1 MLSLETT
8 ALGAEHRAD
17 CAALLADRFAR
28 QRAAEP
34 LLPEIESFA
43 AHIPETGVVAIRGGR
58 LVAYVA
64 GEVEGDI
71 ATVGFGGCAALVPEA
86 IRDCFAWAAAD
97 WGVRRFS
104 VAVPALE
111 HELIDAWFRLAFG
124 CQFVWGV
131 RPAEELEP
139 GDFGGEIRLGTPAD
153 LDAVTAL
160 GRLLWDVQ
168 AVSPSFSDLEA
179 PPPVGLRG
187 EWADLW
193 NHPERYTHFVAERG
207 GRAVG
212 HAVLSRRPT
221 GDLRMPEA
229 NLDVGQL
236 VTLPE
241 AQGSGVGRALAE
253 HALSYAHLNGF
264 SSVTTDWRAVN
275 LPASRFWPRRGFRP
289 QYLRLYRAVP

>member
-8 ALGAEHRAD
+8 ALTAEHRED
-17 CAALLADRFAR
+17 CAALLTERYAR

-34 LLPEIESFA
+34 LLPEIENLA
-43 AHIPETGVVAIRGGR
+43 AHAPETGVVAIRGGK
-58 LVAYVA
+58 LVAYVG
-64 GEVEGDI
+64 GEVKGDV

-86 IRDCFAWAAAD
+86 IRDCFATAAAS
-97 WGVRRFS
+97 WGVHRFS
-104 VAVPALE
+104 VAVPAFE

-139 GDFGGEIRLGTPAD
+139 SDFGGEIRLGTPAD
-153 LDAVTAL
+153 LDAVTEFDK
-160 GRLLWDVQ
+160 LLWDLQ
-168 AVSPSFSDLEA
+168 GASPSFSGLET
-179 PPPVGLRG
+179 PRLDGLRA

-193 NHPERYTHFVAERG
+193 NHPERYTHFVAERR

-212 HAVLSRRPT
+212 HAMLYRRPT
-221 GDLRMPEA
+221 GDLRVPEA
-229 NLDVGQL
+229 NIDLGQL
-236 VTLPE
+236 VTLAE
-241 AQGSGVGRALAE
+241 ERGSGVGRALAE
-253 HALSYAHLNGF
+253 HVVSYAHLNGF
-264 SSVTTDWRAVN
+264 NSVTTDWRSVN